1 MIGTLK
7 RISGPAFIA
16 STATNVYT
24 PPAST
29 IYTVIY
35 SVHVANITSGAV
47 SFTLCVSTTGDATN
61 GTDLFKGQSVAAN
74 TAFDFVPYGGLKMLS
89 TDFLTALDGNGA
101 ALVITVIGTQVV
113 V

>member
-7 RISGPAFIA
+7 RIAGPAFIA

-35 SVHVANITSGAV
+35 WIHIANITAGAV
-47 SFTLCVSTTGDATN
+47 TVTVCVSTTGDATN
-61 GTDLFKGQSVAAN
+61 GTNLYKGPVAAN
-74 TAFDFVPYGGLKMLS
+74 GVLDITPYGGLKMLS
-89 TDFLTALDGNGA
+89 TDFLTALDGSGSST
-101 ALVITVIGTQVV
+101 VITVGGTQVV